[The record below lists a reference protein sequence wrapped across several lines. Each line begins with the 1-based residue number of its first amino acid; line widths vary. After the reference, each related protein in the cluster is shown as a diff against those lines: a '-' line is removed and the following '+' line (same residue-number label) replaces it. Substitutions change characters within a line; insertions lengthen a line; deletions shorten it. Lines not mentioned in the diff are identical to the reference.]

1 MKANLVLSVR
11 PCSQNQPGTHTWA
24 LVFSCQ
30 TSAIS
35 QNTNF
40 RQSHSGTMMDQ
51 WKNKTTLCCVFPND
65 SMSPASSFHILDK
78 GYLDIQ
84 SENHP
89 GFLTAF
95 SPEKSSTSL
104 SPRYIHLTQSQIN
117 LPPEVS
123 HTFRLCVPS
132 LTATSQ

>member
-1 MKANLVLSVR
+1 
-11 PCSQNQPGTHTWA
+11 
-24 LVFSCQ
+24 
-30 TSAIS
+30 
-35 QNTNF
+35 
-40 RQSHSGTMMDQ
+40 MMDQ